1 MHKKAYTMAQ
11 VHKNSLFASPRS
23 CTAVSR
29 PGSAPDPPG
38 KAPWTRST
46 RPPRLCRNNVWKKI
60 TWAYSPALEVAA
72 IVEYTHNTL
81 CKLDIWDLFSVTVI
95 YDYFDKWR
103 LFKHICTQPYFFVSN
118 PKGLNLWKVC
128 SCQCVRNGSIS
139 FCEVVCP
146 KLPLTTVVFMF
157 LGFKEILKVPAVDI
171 NVKFTLRCPEM
182 I

>member
-103 LFKHICTQPYFFVSN
+103 LFKHIFSP
-118 PKGLNLWKVC
+118 NLIFSWVML
-128 SCQCVRNGSIS
+128 RGSI
-139 FCEVVCP
+139 FERY
-146 KLPLTTVVFMF
+146 
-157 LGFKEILKVPAVDI
+157 VPASVWGMEAFLF
-171 NVKFTLRCPEM
+171 VKLSVQNCLWRL
-182 I
+182 